1 MKKSINK
8 ASTNKTII
16 IVIKDALEFN
26 LGKCVLNIDLTRLI
40 KTIGIGPEMP
50 YVVFWSANHT
60 INNVPV
66 IKTNNK
72 MSILL
77 SLIACLLIYELV
89 IANLKKESLWVL
101 KFSLLTIEILLPII
115 YITKIKHV
123 KNILLYKI
131 LYSNFLNIFS
141 P

>member
-50 YVVFWSANHT
+50 YVVF
-60 INNVPV
+60 
-66 IKTNNK
+66 
-72 MSILL
+72 
-77 SLIACLLIYELV
+77 
-89 IANLKKESLWVL
+89 
-101 KFSLLTIEILLPII
+101 
-115 YITKIKHV
+115 
-123 KNILLYKI
+123 
-131 LYSNFLNIFS
+131 
-141 P
+141 

>member
-1 MKKSINK
+1 MISVNARSLKCRSLRVCVLTLSLLLWFISVK
-8 ASTNKTII
+8 II
-16 IVIKDALEFN
+16 IELNHGPSPNENIFN
-26 LGKCVLNIDLTRLI
+26 VCKSPPT
-40 KTIGIGPEMP
+40 
-50 YVVFWSANHT
+50 
-60 INNVPV
+60 
-66 IKTNNK
+66 
-72 MSILL
+72 
-77 SLIACLLIYELV
+77 LV
-89 IANLKKESLWVL
+89 IANLKKESLCVL